1 MRFCEGVLNNYK
13 YTQHTIKNLERYGAS
28 MNYRLSEPEEQI
40 MSFLWENN
48 GPVKTGMIMDYF
60 WKTVGKDWKRQTLN
74 TLLIRLEDKGVIIR
88 RRGIVEAKY
97 TKEELLHIECQDFV
111 NTKCDGSLVK
121 FVERYFAGETVSKQ
135 EAEEI
140 VSLIQQLKG

>member
-28 MNYRLSEPEEQI
+28 MNYRLSESEEQI

-60 WKTVGKDWKRQTLN
+60 WKATKLRDI
-74 TLLIRLEDKGVIIR
+74 LLM
-88 RRGIVEAKY
+88 
-97 TKEELLHIECQDFV
+97 TNLLQHLHLRSWL
-111 NTKCDGSLVK
+111 THLL
-121 FVERYFAGETVSKQ
+121 
-135 EAEEI
+135 
-140 VSLIQQLKG
+140 VSLHSSEYTLVH